1 MAAAQDGEPYERE
14 DDRAKDADDEH
25 QASHALG
32 RAGNVVRALVG
43 RGGVVSNGEEMAL
56 GNGFRRGELANVKFV
71 VSEVV
76 VGDAEVLAGGNAKSK
91 GTTGTEF
98 VLAGGDGG

>member
-25 QASHALG
+25 QASNALG

-76 VGDAEVLAGGNAKSK
+76 VGDAEVLAGGNAEGE